1 VPEREGGCAGAAG
14 GGGGEAGGGRGLMKE
29 NQAAGYLFEVE
40 ILELLRESGFVNVET
55 KTLEGRG
62 TSHQI
67 DAYGVYS
74 IPIPFTYP
82 IRLIAEAKCY
92 EKTIGI
98 HQIRSFFGVI
108 TDISENYFVKKGATN
123 TNTRYLDTGCFFSAN
138 SFTLRSQNFAWAHN
152 IFLVSF
158 SGIMQM
164 NTIIKNIRD
173 FLKEPAIKES
183 LKMGK
188 QNLIANYQI
197 WKNPEQPQDKIHHPE
212 YPSIVFGIIDK
223 VCPVVL
229 VGNKGWHKRILIPPD
244 TDKVNGIKISRK
256 SQPGSILFEIVVYD
270 KNGDLETIYFTIPT
284 RIAKK
289 ITGRIDKTETGE
301 KVFDLDIPLVSW
313 KEGQSIRRIITI
325 EVTLPEER
333 RKDRLRKIKG
343 RAEPKKE
350 LKREDMVI
358 MEK

>member
-1 VPEREGGCAGAAG
+1 
-14 GGGGEAGGGRGLMKE
+14 MKP

-40 ILELLRESGFVNVET
+40 ILDLLTESGFVNVET

-108 TDISENYFVKKGATN
+108 TDISENYFVKRGATDS
-123 TNTRYLDTGCFFSAN
+123 NTRYSDTGCFFSAN
-138 SFTLRSQNFAWAHN
+138 SFTLKSQNFAWAHN

-158 SGIMQM
+158 SGIRQM
-164 NTIIKNIRD
+164 NAIIKNIRD
-173 FLKEPAIKES
+173 FLKGPAIKES
-183 LKMGK
+183 LKMSK
-188 QNLIANYQI
+188 QELIAHYQI
-197 WKNPEQPQDKIHHPE
+197 WKTTDHSQDKISPPK
-212 YPSIVFGIIDK
+212 YPSIVFGIVDK
-223 VCPVVL
+223 VYPVIL
-229 VGNKGWHKRILIPPD
+229 VGNKGWHKRFWIPPD
-244 TDKVNGIKISRK
+244 TDKVKGIKISRK
-256 SQPGSILFEIVVYD
+256 SQLGSILFEIVIENRE
-270 KNGDLETIYFTIPT
+270 KNFETFNFTIPN

-289 ITGRIDKTETGE
+289 ITSRIDKTGMGE

-313 KEGQSIRRIITI
+313 NDGKSVRRIITI
-325 EVTLPEER
+325 EVSLPEKENKR
-333 RKDRLRKIKG
+333 AQRKTKVDPEPKEEDKKIKNT
-343 RAEPKKE
+343 RWRN
-350 LKREDMVI
+350 LDLS
-358 MEK
+358 